1 MPDLLDETHT
11 ELGLRDKTPLAGL
24 SAAELAWLRD
34 TVRDVRRREHAAL
47 TAAVDRAMEHV
58 PWLVRG
64 AVRRIL
70 FP

>member
-1 MPDLLDETHT
+1 MPDLVDETHA
-11 ELGLRDKTPLAGL
+11 ELGLRDSAPLAEL
-24 SAAELAWLRD
+24 SAADLAWLRD
-34 TVRDVRRREHAAL
+34 TVRDVRQREQAAL
-47 TAAVDRAMEHV
+47 EAAVDRAMEHV